1 MSNNSRLDSHIR
13 QWCMQVWE
21 NYVPAEE
28 TATASGSEEQ
38 ANGHASSDSTRE
50 TVTVTV
56 TEVVSGNE
64 FYIQV
69 RTVCWLL

>member
-1 MSNNSRLDSHIR
+1 
-13 QWCMQVWE
+13 MQVWE

-69 RTVCWLL
+69 RHCLLVVRSARPSCVV